1 MGVESHKLA
10 DARGVKLFVDGTE
23 LTDPENNAVPAPK
36 TYTEQFWQVP
46 AGDAVDVVVQNTNGC
61 HIYYIDAEIGEAPK
75 PVVPDDPEI
84 EVAEGW
90 RSVITNGNLASDNV
104 ENFFIKEN
112 GGDPVPA
119 TIVAG
124 AGKNGSRGIVINTN
138 DNPSADWDAQFFI
151 QANENIPAGYKIH
164 VEFDYMATQE
174 AAFDTQSHAEPGNY
188 IHWYCID
195 SYTAKPEWQHM
206 SKEVEVSAATQDT
219 NGNWNGE
226 WGKACDASE
235 GGKPFKTIGFNL
247 SKVKTATAFHF
258 DNITFWVTDV
268 ATGIVN
274 VKNEKNNDV
283 IYNLNGLKVNKA
295 QKGLYIIN
303 GKKVVIK

>member
-1 MGVESHKLA
+1 M
-10 DARGVKLFVDGTE
+10 
-23 LTDPENNAVPAPK
+23 PAV
-36 TYTEQFWQVP
+36 
-46 AGDAVDVVVQNTNGC
+46 
-61 HIYYIDAEIGEAPK
+61 
-75 PVVPDDPEI
+75 
-84 EVAEGW
+84 
-90 RSVITNGNLASDNV
+90 
-104 ENFFIKEN
+104 
-112 GGDPVPA
+112 
-119 TIVAG
+119 IVAG
-124 AGKNGSRGIVINTN
+124 AGKNGSRGIVINTP
-138 DNPSADWDAQFFI
+138 DDPSTDWDAQFFI
-151 QANENIPAGYKIH
+151 QANENIHAGYKIH

-174 AAFDTQSHAEPGNY
+174 AGFDTQSHAEPGNY

-195 SYTAKPEWQHM
+195 SYTANTEWQHM
-206 SKEVEVSAATQDT
+206 SKEVEVSAATKDDY
-219 NGNWNGE
+219 GNWNGE

-247 SKVKTATAFHF
+247 SKVKTATVFHF
-258 DNITFWVTDV
+258 DNIAFWVTDV